1 MRHVKYWFVLC
12 IWVKVG
18 IYCPLSYGFTGNKL
32 YGIFNDLHNFM
43 VSLNYFIMQ
52 VNLRGIGFHAS
63 GCKISMM
70 ACCGLFSC
78 STWCFRVEQLNIRRW
93 KVNFKDTMLPATRDR
108 FWTNR
113 LQLKSQTSEKK
124 PTCACTVSNT
134 PGNCVYEREGLKRQS
149 SSVPI

>member
-1 MRHVKYWFVLC
+1 MIMICDTLSTGLSCVYGWLVLC

-18 IYCPLSYGFTGNKL
+18 VYCPLSYGFTGNKL

-43 VSLNYFIMQ
+43 ISLNYFIMQ

-70 ACCGLFSC
+70 ACCGLFPVPPDVLE
-78 STWCFRVEQLNIRRW
+78 WMVNFRRW
-93 KVNFKDTMLPATRDR
+93 MVNFKDTMLPATRDR

-113 LQLKSQTSEKK
+113 L
-124 PTCACTVSNT
+124 
-134 PGNCVYEREGLKRQS
+134 
-149 SSVPI
+149 